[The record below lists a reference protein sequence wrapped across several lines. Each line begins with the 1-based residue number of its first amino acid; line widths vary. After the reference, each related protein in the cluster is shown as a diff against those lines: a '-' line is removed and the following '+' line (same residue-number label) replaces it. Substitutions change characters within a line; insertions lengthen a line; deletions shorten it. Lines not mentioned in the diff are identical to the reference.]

1 MSITRFDSF
10 INNHAQKILVKLQE
24 KKSIENLLFDFLNE
38 YNSNILANIFES
50 TTPEEDARKVWQ
62 AALARDGLSAFRPAA
77 PAGAAAAPGAPRPAA
92 PPGTAPGAPR
102 PAAPPGTAPAAPRP
116 AAPPGTAS
124 ITAKKIID
132 DNKEKFKTI
141 LKATVTNKVFE
152 MGTALAKHFA
162 DEQKAGMAQNYYV
175 VLKNIKEKLIK
186 FLDDKDTFNENTSH
200 NSFKN
205 FLENNSN
212 KFELSKL
219 SSAVLF
225 DPKNTQEYL
234 HEYILKN
241 NIIKESTL
249 TTANVNYGNTKY
261 FGTKEIQK
269 NNLQLIFKN
278 ITKSIK
284 DKIIEIQ
291 GKIQDKRT
299 DKNEKN
305 TIEKYFT
312 NIQDKIIKELSNNI
326 LPTIYTDMK
335 PVVYKNGEAKTE
347 WQKEQQQKRYEAIIN
362 HSKNLKRLFEF
373 VKPRKEY
380 ALDKLNLK
388 KPSLYDALK
397 SVAHPADQGKDSINH
412 IIKFILED
420 NILEV
425 YDDHYRPYDISKG
438 ELEAVFCGIYGESK
452 TTFEQFYKS
461 HLISPYSQNKSESG
475 GTGMIEKYASSRKLD
490 TEDKRKLIFKYVRK
504 GIEDGLLIDVKENY
518 FSEKDLTY
526 IFNMYVNMFNIT
538 RRNDVYYMDFEN
550 NVTTLLNYYREQKFN
565 IKDTSFKG
573 ALDKKELDVDDWD
586 NLEISDEEIYELDT
600 MGANIDDLKTDVQAA
615 AEEAQKLV
623 KDGKVKLDE
632 PLSKIKEMFD
642 VKDNIPLHSDYL
654 TQLALYRMCIEHKG
668 LQELTEDD
676 LKIILV
682 QDFPKTDYNDHK
694 RILTDEEVK
703 SLPEIFKERGRYA
716 NFVYAYR
723 YLASNNGN
731 WKKMKSIL
739 EKK

>member
-50 TTPEEDARKVWQ
+50 AAPPG
-62 AALARDGLSAFRPAA
+62 AAL
-77 PAGAAAAPGAPRPAA
+77 GAPRPAA
-92 PPGTAPGAPR
+92 PPGAAPAAPR

-116 AAPPGTAS
+116 AAPPGAAPGA
-124 ITAKKIID
+124 AKKIID

-162 DEQKAGMAQNYYV
+162 DEKKAGMAQNYYV

-186 FLDDKDTFNENTSH
+186 FLDNKDTFNENTSH

-219 SSAVLF
+219 SSAILF
-225 DPKNTQEYL
+225 DQKNTQKYL

-241 NIIKESTL
+241 NIIKESTS
-249 TTANVNYGNTKY
+249 TTANVNYGNAEY

-291 GKIQDKRT
+291 GRIQDKIT
-299 DKNEKN
+299 DRNEKT

-326 LPTIYTDMK
+326 LPTIYIDMK
-335 PVVYKNGEAKTE
+335 PVDHKNAEAKTK
-347 WQKEQQQKRYEAIIN
+347 WKEAQQQKIYKTIID
-362 HSKNLKRLFEF
+362 HSENLKKLF
-373 VKPRKEY
+373 KY
-380 ALDKLNLK
+380 AKNIKKYDLDKLDLK
-388 KPSLYDALK
+388 KSSLYDALK
-397 SVAHPADQGKDSINH
+397 SVAHPYEKGADY

-425 YDDHYRPYDISKG
+425 YDDHYDISKG

-461 HLISPYSQNKSESG
+461 RLISPYSQNKSESG
-475 GTGMIEKYASSRKLD
+475 TEMINRYALLRSLN
-490 TEDKRKLIFKYVRK
+490 TEDRRKLIFKYVKK
-504 GIEDGLLIDVKENY
+504 GIEDGVFIDVKENY

-526 IFNMYVNMFNIT
+526 IFNMYLNIPPKDDT
-538 RRNDVYYMDFEN
+538 YYRDFGN

-565 IKDTSFKG
+565 LEDTSYKE
-573 ALDKKELDVDDWD
+573 ALDKRRKEVFDSDDFD
-586 NLEISDEEIYELDT
+586 SDDIAADELSFEIQNAEGE
-600 MGANIDDLKTDVQAA
+600 NIQLSGDDL
-615 AEEAQKLV
+615 AEFDWGGDLHLADPEHEAKKLV
-623 KDGKVKLDE
+623 EERKINLNE
-632 PLSKIKEMFD
+632 PLSKIKERFEVTLD
-642 VKDNIPLHSDYL
+642 LDYDYL
-654 TQLALYRMCIEHKG
+654 TKIALYRMYVDHKK
-668 LQELTEDD
+668 LEKLTPED
-676 LKIILV
+676 LEIIFAN
-682 QDFPKTDYNDHK
+682 DFPKKDFPGAK
-694 RILTDEEVK
+694 RILTDDEVEK
-703 SLPEIFKERGRYA
+703 LFESIEAATLQKI
-716 NFVYAYR
+716 
-723 YLASNNGN
+723 
-731 WKKMKSIL
+731 WKSIGDKGDWQKMNAVL
-739 EKK
+739 EKE